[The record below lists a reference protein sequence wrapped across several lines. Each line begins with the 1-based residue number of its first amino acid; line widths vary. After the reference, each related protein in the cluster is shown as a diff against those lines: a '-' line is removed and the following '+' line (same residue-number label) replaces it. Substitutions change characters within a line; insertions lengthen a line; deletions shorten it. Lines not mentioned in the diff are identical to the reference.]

1 MKKLNL
7 LVLML
12 SLLFIFTSC
21 NKQKN
26 NLETTSTDIIERE
39 NITTETV
46 TPEVTEAIT
55 PEVEE
60 DIQDIQFTY
69 DYSRQD
75 DNFEIIP
82 GKDGQPDE
90 VDIASG
96 HKLNLKDW
104 FMMDMSPDGKYYI
117 SYTGEYNNTYARYYI
132 PVKCERKD
140 FNLIMLKEEYPLF
153 NPNDMGANN
162 KEIYSA
168 GCEFEPIARS
178 NEPILFNEQSSY
190 WFEVFKN
197 QWIPGSSV
205 YIQPGIFEKL
215 PVKNLEVGIS
225 YEKIKDGA
233 WFVVKTDDNSSL
245 RLRDSSNIKSG
256 KVISNIPNGTW
267 LYADAQTSK
276 TETIDGIEGRWYK
289 IIYPEK
295 GYVFGGYLE
304 KQDDIC
310 GLEFAQ
316 FEVMHYPHDGSN
328 NYTFKV
334 YSAPT
339 TKSQYLGEYEIKPDK
354 YGYRAMIETNK
365 YETVDGIQGV
375 WINIEEPVKGFI
387 FGYNFIYK

>member
-55 PEVEE
+55 PEAEE

-96 HKLNLKDW
+96 HKIKT
-104 FMMDMSPDGKYYI
+104 SKSTSSDGKYYI
-117 SYTGEYNNTYARYYI
+117 YDNGEYYYTYERYCA
-132 PVKCERKD
+132 PVEGERKD
-140 FNLIMLKEEYPLF
+140 LNLIMLKEKSELF
-153 NPNDMGANN
+153 NPTDLGENEKNVC
-162 KEIYSA
+162 SP
-168 GCEFEPIARS
+168 GCEFVAIARS
-178 NEPILFNEQSSY
+178 SEPISFNEQTSY
-190 WFEVFKN
+190 WFKVSEDK
-197 QWIPGSSV
+197 WIPGSAV
-205 YIQPGIFEKL
+205 YIQVGAFEKL
-215 PVKNLEVGIS
+215 AVEDLEIRMAF
-225 YEKIKDGA
+225 EEIKDGE
-233 WFVVKTDDNSSL
+233 WFVVNTDDGSSL
-245 RLRDSSNIKSG
+245 RLRDSSNIKLG
-256 KVISNIPNGTW
+256 KVISNIPQGTW
-267 LYADAQTSK
+267 IYADAQTSK
-276 TETIDGIEGRWYK
+276 TETIDGKEARWYK
-289 IIYPEK
+289 IIYPET

-304 KQDDIC
+304 KQDDVC
-310 GLEFAQ
+310 GLKFAQ
-316 FEVMHYPHDGSN
+316 LDITSYPHDNSD

-334 YSAPT
+334 YSAPS
-339 TKSQYLGEYEIKPDK
+339 TKSEYLGEYEIKPDK

-365 YETVDGIQGV
+365 YETVDGIQGI